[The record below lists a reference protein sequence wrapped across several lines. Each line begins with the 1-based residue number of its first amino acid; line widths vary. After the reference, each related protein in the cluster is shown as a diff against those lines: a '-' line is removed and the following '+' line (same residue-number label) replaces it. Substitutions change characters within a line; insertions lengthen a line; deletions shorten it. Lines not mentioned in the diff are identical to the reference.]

1 MFGIAPTSSEEDG
14 SATRNYPTHPYT
26 PPCSLGFSCRRLPL
40 ILCQPTGLPHSKASW
55 ASNRQRI
62 HRPAPPAT
70 KGASGAMLWYVVV
83 LVTVVVGVVAGQES
97 MCETET
103 YRGLPVEVQNE
114 HQCRVLERM
123 QKDALQQRSTV
134 ESQYNSMLSRL
145 TKLEQNIMRKLGHG
159 YKRTN
164 VNTGTGFPALKDIP
178 VARDCSDLKMSGV
191 DMSGVYPIKLSTG
204 LVLNVYCDM
213 DTAQGG
219 WTVIQRRQDGAV
231 NFTRRW
237 DDYAFGFGN
246 VNGEFWL
253 GNENI
258 HILTRETNY
267 TLRIDLWDWDNKR
280 VHAIYAYML
289 VKGEDDDYR
298 LNLGRYSG
306 TAGDS
311 FSHHNGMRFTTP
323 DRDNDLWW
331 ANCGLKD
338 QSGWWFNACSHSSL
352 NGIYHH
358 MGNGSALR
366 RSSPDGTNT
375 GIQWYEWKSDPGY
388 SLKRVEM
395 KIKPRPAVAMQKT
408 ERLQDAGNGKRP
420 EQPPDKKNG

>member
-1 MFGIAPTSSEEDG
+1 MLCFEYKQELKEDKKLYHTSEIFVAFSP
-14 SATRNYPTHPYT
+14 SYL
-26 PPCSLGFSCRRLPL
+26 CSQSFL
-40 ILCQPTGLPHSKASW
+40 
-55 ASNRQRI
+55 
-62 HRPAPPAT
+62 
-70 KGASGAMLWYVVV
+70 
-83 LVTVVVGVVAGQES
+83 
-97 MCETET
+97 
-103 YRGLPVEVQNE
+103 
-114 HQCRVLERM
+114 
-123 QKDALQQRSTV
+123 
-134 ESQYNSMLSRL
+134 LSF
-145 TKLEQNIMRKLGHG
+145 Q
-159 YKRTN
+159 
-164 VNTGTGFPALKDIP
+164 
-178 VARDCSDLKMSGV
+178 
-191 DMSGVYPIKLSTG
+191 
-204 LVLNVYCDM
+204 
-213 DTAQGG
+213 
-219 WTVIQRRQDGAV
+219 
-231 NFTRRW
+231 
-237 DDYAFGFGN
+237 
-246 VNGEFWL
+246 
-253 GNENI
+253 
-258 HILTRETNY
+258 
-267 TLRIDLWDWDNKR
+267 
-280 VHAIYAYML
+280 ML

-420 EQPPDKKNG
+420 EQPPDKKNREG